1 MLPITSRP
9 SSPRAGLDHP
19 GALPAQETPGSPGPR
34 PPSPHPLRGAL
45 PSRPGTPTPPDS
57 PLAPRRTQLG
67 TSSSTE
73 RLQALLRHQADE
85 ATDDAAQAMDTDSDS
100 DSDMELDI
108 VIDDSAIQAARQ
120 ARIAELTQALA
131 GAHTTEALNAMVEQA
146 MQTAW
151 QAAERATVPT
161 GKDISGALVP
171 TFDNRHNGFM
181 DASQAVV
188 RLEAAANAWDA
199 AVEHYGATLS
209 ARDLLLPHAG
219 PDLLDLQL
227 QHFQTMACRL
237 RAQEKTLRGLLLLL
251 QCFRVGAAGQS
262 RVQDEAAGHL
272 REARALRAQEPL
284 DALPPGLAEI
294 DQALRQAL
302 ARVGK
307 SIQGDLEQIQQSGK
321 PHHAP
326 ATLAPPGSNAS
337 RPTSIEEAWIAHV
350 AQSGTALEEAA
361 RALLAAWGHP
371 PEAPALAAPV
381 AEALTDLP
389 ALQDRATQRR
399 EAALHQAMEPLMM
412 AVEEMQARAA
422 ARQDTAPDMP
432 WRHTLDVFHDL
443 NLALQCADDFS
454 RMLDARAAQWTP
466 AQRETSRETLD
477 GLQARIAPAR
487 EQASAQARAALNQ
500 SLDSLIQ
507 RGIGLLRIAQ
517 TGPEDMQAAVR
528 QALPELAST
537 ARSALAW
544 LEQSGVHP
552 RLAPLSLE
560 QCAQVCTAIAQA
572 CDDMV
577 HVPGTPAEA
586 VEHAA
591 RLQATERQVR
601 QAGQGELAPAM
612 RPLADLCG
620 AARMEALEKAIELE
634 IEAVNA
640 LDQTEWSGIN
650 TAMERVGTLL
660 SSAHAIGFG
669 LPLQTGPS
677 GLQAAGTGA
686 SSSTTASA
694 MDATTSEDA
703 ALAATVRATARR
715 AREMRQASAELPR
728 DTPAQLAQIHRETRA
743 AISEILFAAEAT
755 DTLLTVFQDA
765 SAALAIASAADRPAL
780 AAGFADRARLSSTH
794 AVDALSDQLA
804 ASAGFSSKKARH
816 QIDDAGANNRYTE
829 RTAAQAELSLRALGL
844 IFEGQKKALQIH
856 GQERLAHHEFQDA
869 VHAISKPYEEAL
881 TTIETGIKRLEDN
894 LATERAA
901 SGDTQGTDAELSAIK
916 ASLERLSWR
925 ASKEMD
931 ITVSQLTADWLERFI
946 GNPQASA
953 SHVRQLIGSTETVK
967 TYTEL
972 LEKHKKDL
980 LAKLGDDA
988 MKSEAR
994 AFLATCLRVMQ
1005 QLSDHKEKIK
1015 PQLKEFTTQYLAD
1028 AAAKAEE
1035 RKTSQPTNK
1044 ARGRKRR

>member
-9 SSPRAGLDHP
+9 SSPRAGLGLP
-19 GALPAQETPGSPGPR
+19 GPLPAQETPGSPGPR
-34 PPSPHPLRGAL
+34 SPSPHPLRGAL

-57 PLAPRRTQLG
+57 PLASRRTQLG

-85 ATDDAAQAMDTDSDS
+85 AMDDAARAMDTDS

-151 QAAERATVPT
+151 QAAECATVPT
-161 GKDISGALVP
+161 GQDISGALIP

-262 RVQDEAAGHL
+262 RVQDEAADHL

-284 DALPPGLAEI
+284 DALPPGLADI

-326 ATLAPPGSNAS
+326 ATLAPPGSDAS

-371 PEAPALAAPV
+371 PQAPALAAPV

-487 EQASAQARAALNQ
+487 EQASAQARAALHQ
-500 SLDSLIQ
+500 SLDSFIQ
-507 RGIGLLRIAQ
+507 RGIGLLRIAHA
-517 TGPEDMQAAVR
+517 GPEDMQAAVR
-528 QALPELAST
+528 QALPEMAST
-537 ARSALAW
+537 ARSTLAW

-572 CDDMV
+572 CEDMV

-620 AARMEALEKAIELE
+620 AARMEALEKAIALE

-686 SSSTTASA
+686 SSSASA

-715 AREMRQASAELPR
+715 AREMRQASVELPR
-728 DTPAQLAQIHRETRA
+728 DTPPQLAQIHRETLA

-765 SAALAIASAADRPAL
+765 SAALAAASAADRPTL
-780 AAGFADRARLSSTH
+780 AAGFADRARLSSAH

-816 QIDDAGANNRYTE
+816 QLDDTGANNRYTE

-844 IFEGQKKALQIH
+844 IFEGQKKALEMHAQ
-856 GQERLAHHEFQDA
+856 QRLEHHELRDA
-869 VHAISKPYEEAL
+869 MLAIRKPYGEAL
-881 TTIETGIKRLEDN
+881 TAIETGIQRLEDN
-894 LATERAA
+894 LATERTA
-901 SGDTQGTDAELSAIK
+901 SGDTQGTDAELSSIK

-925 ASKEMD
+925 AGKEMD
-931 ITVSQLTADWLERFI
+931 ITIGQLTVDWLERFI
-946 GNPQASA
+946 GNPRAST
-953 SHVRQLIGSTETVK
+953 SHGRQLIGGMEMVDY
-967 TYTEL
+967 YTNL
-972 LEKHKKDL
+972 LEGHKQDL
-980 LAKLGDDA
+980 RAKLGDDA
-988 MKSEAR
+988 TKNEAR
-994 AFLATCLRVMQ
+994 PFFAACLRVMQ
-1005 QLSDHKEKIK
+1005 QLSDLEKKIK
-1015 PQLKEFTTQYLAD
+1015 PQMAEFATRYIAD

-1035 RKTSQPTNK
+1035 RKTSQPTGK